1 MIPREDF
8 VKRAFYLLS
17 LIEQPIDEEV
27 RTMVDVVLFSNS
39 QGIFAEKNHPELAQ
53 KKNYQALIMSLLH
66 HDLSENLIQYVLM
79 KVHSEILPNLQMPMQ
94 MADYLTD
101 CFNYG
106 GMTSVLALSGLFE
119 LITKYN
125 VNYPNYYNKL
135 YQLLTPD
142 AFQLKYRQRFL
153 TLLVQSLRSSAVPS
167 VVIAA
172 FCKRLCRIAI
182 TNSPSTA
189 LFVIPLITELITYH
203 SVCYSLLHV
212 DEEEDIYDVVGHR
225 KTLPGVEDEE
235 LDILKKKTG
244 DLEGEDEEG
253 ESSEEETEEVVAEKA
268 DNQMMEVERSTA
280 VLSSEIVKRTLERMK
295 LKRDQR
301 QHEVELPPK
310 RVKEIVE
317 FKKLKDVD
325 WTAFD
330 PFDNTTDNINESHA
344 MESYL
349 WELSVLMNHYDPNV
363 VEMMKKLRV
372 KLVRVR
378 QQFNSIVN
386 IT

>member
-1 MIPREDF
+1 MVGMI
-8 VKRAFYLLS
+8 S
-17 LIEQPIDEEV
+17 
-27 RTMVDVVLFSNS
+27 FSHS
-39 QGIFAEKNHPELAQ
+39 QGIFAEKNRSESAQ
-53 KKNYQALIMSLLH
+53 KKNYQTLIMSLLRH
-66 HDLSENLIQYVLM
+66 ELSENLIQYVLM
-79 KVHSEILPNLQMPMQ
+79 KVHSEILPYLQMPVQ

-101 CFNYG
+101 CFDYG

-135 YQLLTPD
+135 YQLLTPE
-142 AFQLKYRQRFL
+142 AFQLKYKQRFL

-167 VVIAA
+167 VVVAA

-182 TNSPSTA
+182 TDSPSTA

-212 DEEEDIYDVVGHR
+212 DDEENIYDVVGHR
-225 KTLPGVEDEE
+225 KALPGVEEE
-235 LDILKKKTG
+235 EMNILKKKTM
-244 DLEGEDEEG
+244 DLEDDEDDEDED
-253 ESSEEETEEVVAEKA
+253 ESDDEKADEEVVAEKA
-268 DNQMMEVERSTA
+268 DNQMMKVERSTT
-280 VLSSEIVKRTLERMK
+280 VLSSEIVKRTLDRMK
-295 LKRDQR
+295 LKREQR
-301 QHEVELPPK
+301 QHELELPLK
-310 RVKEIVE
+310 RVKQTFE
-317 FKKLKDVD
+317 FKHLKDVD
-325 WTAFD
+325 WSVFD
-330 PFDNTTDNINESHA
+330 PFDNTTNDINQSHA

-378 QQFNSIVN
+378 QHFNNVVN

>member
-1 MIPREDF
+1 M
-8 VKRAFYLLS
+8 VGVVLLS
-17 LIEQPIDEEV
+17 H
-27 RTMVDVVLFSNS
+27 S
-39 QGIFAEKNHPELAQ
+39 QGIFAEKNRSEAAQ
-53 KKNYQALIMSLLH
+53 KKNYQTLIMSLLH
-66 HDLSENLIQYVLM
+66 HELSENLIQYVLM
-79 KVHSEILPNLQMPMQ
+79 KVHSEILPYLQMPVQ

-101 CFNYG
+101 CFDYG

-135 YQLLTPD
+135 YQLLTPE
-142 AFQLKYRQRFL
+142 AFQLKYKQRFL

-167 VVIAA
+167 IVVAA

-182 TNSPSTA
+182 TDSPSTA

-212 DEEEDIYDVVGHR
+212 DDEENIYDVVGHR
-225 KTLPGVEDEE
+225 KALPGVEEE
-235 LDILKKKTG
+235 EMNILKKKAM
-244 DLEGEDEEG
+244 DLEDDEDDEEDEDED
-253 ESSEEETEEVVAEKA
+253 ESNDEKADEEVVAEKA
-268 DNQMMEVERSTA
+268 DNQMMKVERSTT
-280 VLSSEIVKRTLERMK
+280 VLSSEIVKRTLDRMK
-295 LKRDQR
+295 LKREKR
-301 QHEVELPPK
+301 QHELELPLK
-310 RVKEIVE
+310 RVKQTFE
-317 FKKLKDVD
+317 FKHLKDVD
-325 WTAFD
+325 WSVFD
-330 PFDNTTDNINESHA
+330 PFDNTTNDINQSRA

-378 QQFNSIVN
+378 QHFNNVVN
-386 IT
+386 VT

>member
-301 QHEVELPPK
+301 QHEVELPHK
-310 RVKEIVE
+310 RVK
-317 FKKLKDVD
+317 
-325 WTAFD
+325 
-330 PFDNTTDNINESHA
+330 
-344 MESYL
+344 
-349 WELSVLMNHYDPNV
+349 
-363 VEMMKKLRV
+363 
-372 KLVRVR
+372 
-378 QQFNSIVN
+378 
-386 IT
+386 

>member
-1 MIPREDF
+1 
-8 VKRAFYLLS
+8 
-17 LIEQPIDEEV
+17 
-27 RTMVDVVLFSNS
+27 
-39 QGIFAEKNHPELAQ
+39 
-53 KKNYQALIMSLLH
+53 
-66 HDLSENLIQYVLM
+66 
-79 KVHSEILPNLQMPMQ
+79 
-94 MADYLTD
+94 
-101 CFNYG
+101 
-106 GMTSVLALSGLFE
+106 
-119 LITKYN
+119 
-125 VNYPNYYNKL
+125 
-135 YQLLTPD
+135 
-142 AFQLKYRQRFL
+142 
-153 TLLVQSLRSSAVPS
+153 
-167 VVIAA
+167 
-172 FCKRLCRIAI
+172 
-182 TNSPSTA
+182 
-189 LFVIPLITELITYH
+189 
-203 SVCYSLLHV
+203 
-212 DEEEDIYDVVGHR
+212 
-225 KTLPGVEDEE
+225 
-235 LDILKKKTG
+235 
-244 DLEGEDEEG
+244 
-253 ESSEEETEEVVAEKA
+253 
-268 DNQMMEVERSTA
+268 MMEVERSTA